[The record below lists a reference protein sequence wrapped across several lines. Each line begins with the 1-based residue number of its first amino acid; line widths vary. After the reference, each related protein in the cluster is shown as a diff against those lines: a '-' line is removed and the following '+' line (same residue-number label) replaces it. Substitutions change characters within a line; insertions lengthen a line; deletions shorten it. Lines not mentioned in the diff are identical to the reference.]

1 MSTVTVEIKS
11 RWNEGVLFRAEVDAS
26 TDANLRVRAAVEIAV
41 KSGANLACAN
51 LVGASLSRADLTGA
65 DLTGADLTRAFLA
78 EANLPGAFLAGAFLA
93 GASLTGDNLAGANLA
108 GARHAGAGLTRAN
121 LAGANLTRASLDGA
135 SLDGASLAGAHLS
148 GAYLSGAYL
157 SGADLEGGEKLIGER
172 PLLQIGP
179 IGSAAR
185 YFVAYNT
192 DKGLRLRTGC
202 FFGSREQFEARLS
215 TTHGDN
221 LHAQEYRAA
230 LALIDAHAR
239 LWMPKTTGVIES

>member
-26 TDANLRVRAAVEIAV
+26 TDASLRVRAAVEIAV
-41 KSGANLACAN
+41 KSGA
-51 LVGASLSRADLTGA
+51 DLTGA
-65 DLTGADLTRAFLA
+65 CLD
-78 EANLPGAFLAGAFLA
+78 
-93 GASLTGDNLAGANLA
+93 GANLA
-108 GARHAGAGLTRAN
+108 GAH
-121 LAGANLTRASLDGA
+121 LA
-135 SLDGASLAGAHLS
+135 

-239 LWMPKTTGVIES
+239 LWTPDASEQEAA

>member
-1 MSTVTVEIKS
+1 MDTVTVEIKS
-11 RWNEGVLFRAEVDAS
+11 CWNGCVLFSAEVDAGIS
-26 TDANLRVRAAVEIAV
+26 AHMRVRAAVEIAV
-41 KSGANLACAN
+41 ES
-51 LVGASLSRADLTGA
+51 GA
-65 DLTGADLTRAFLA
+65 DLGEAD
-78 EANLPGAFLAGAFLA
+78 
-93 GASLTGDNLAGANLA
+93 
-108 GARHAGAGLTRAN
+108 LTRAN
-121 LAGANLTRASLDGA
+121 LAGANLAGANLAGANLDGA
-135 SLDGASLAGAHLS
+135 DLGGANLARAFL
-148 GAYLSGAYL
+148 A
-157 SGADLEGGEKLIGER
+157 GGEKLIGER

-230 LALIDAHAR
+230 LDLIDAHAR
-239 LWMPKTTGVIES
+239 LWTPAAGLLG

>member
-1 MSTVTVEIKS
+1 MRTVTVEIKS

-41 KSGANLACAN
+41 KSGA
-51 LVGASLSRADLTGA
+51 DLTGA
-65 DLTGADLTRAFLA
+65 CLDGAYLAGADLD
-78 EANLPGAFLAGAFLA
+78 GADLDGADLAGADLA
-93 GASLTGDNLAGANLA
+93 GAHLVGAD
-108 GARHAGAGLTRAN
+108 
-121 LAGANLTRASLDGA
+121 LTRASLDGA
-135 SLDGASLAGAHLS
+135 SLDGASLAGAHLAGAYLS

-239 LWMPKTTGVIES
+239 LWTPEQEPA

>member
-1 MSTVTVEIKS
+1 MRTVTVEIKS

-51 LVGASLSRADLTGA
+51 LVGASLTRADLTGADLTGA

-78 EANLPGAFLAGAFLA
+78 EANLTGAFLAGAFLA
-93 GASLTGDNLAGANLA
+93 GANLTGANLAGANLA
-108 GARHAGAGLTRAN
+108 GAS
-121 LAGANLTRASLDGA
+121 LAGASLTGADLDGA
-135 SLDGASLAGAHLS
+135 SLDDNSVMV
-148 GAYLSGAYL
+148 
-157 SGADLEGGEKLIGER
+157 GER
-172 PLLQIGP
+172 PILQIGP
-179 IGSAAR
+179 IGSGSR
-185 YFVAYNT
+185 YFVAYLT
-192 DKGLRLRTGC
+192 TTGIRLRAGC
-202 FFGSREQFEARLS
+202 FFGTRKEFEAQLS
-215 TTHGDN
+215 VTHEDN

>member
-1 MSTVTVEIKS
+1 MRTVTVEIKS

-51 LVGASLSRADLTGA
+51 LVGASLTRADLTGADLTGA

-78 EANLPGAFLAGAFLA
+78 EANLTGAFLAGAFLA
-93 GASLTGDNLAGANLA
+93 GAFLAGANLAGANLA
-108 GARHAGAGLTRAN
+108 GAS
-121 LAGANLTRASLDGA
+121 LAGASLTGADLDGA
-135 SLDGASLAGAHLS
+135 SLDDNSVMV
-148 GAYLSGAYL
+148 
-157 SGADLEGGEKLIGER
+157 GER
-172 PLLQIGP
+172 PILQIGP
-179 IGSAAR
+179 IGSVSR
-185 YFVAYNT
+185 YFVAYLT
-192 DKGLRLRTGC
+192 TTGIRLRAGC
-202 FFGSREQFEARLS
+202 FFGSREQFEDQLAA
-215 TTHGDN
+215 THGDN

>member
-1 MSTVTVEIKS
+1 MRTVTVEIKS

-26 TDANLRVRAAVEIAV
+26 TDASLRVRAAVEIAV
-41 KSGANLACAN
+41 KSGADLTGACLDGANLA
-51 LVGASLSRADLTGA
+51 GA
-65 DLTGADLTRAFLA
+65 DLTGA
-78 EANLPGAFLAGAFLA
+78 
-93 GASLTGDNLAGANLA
+93 
-108 GARHAGAGLTRAN
+108 H
-121 LAGANLTRASLDGA
+121 LTRASLDGA
-135 SLDGASLAGAHLS
+135 SLDGASLAGAHLAGAYLS

-239 LWMPKTTGVIES
+239 LWTPDASEQEAA

>member
-1 MSTVTVEIKS
+1 MRTVTVEIKS
-11 RWNEGVLFRAEVDAS
+11 RWNEGVLFSAEVDAS
-26 TDANLRVRAAVEIAV
+26 IGENLRVRAAVEIAV
-41 KSGANLACAN
+41 KSGANLA
-51 LVGASLSRADLTGA
+51 GA
-65 DLTGADLTRAFLA
+65 DLTGAD
-78 EANLPGAFLAGAFLA
+78 
-93 GASLTGDNLAGANLA
+93 
-108 GARHAGAGLTRAN
+108 
-121 LAGANLTRASLDGA
+121 LTRASLDGA
-135 SLDGASLAGAHLS
+135 SLDGASLDGAHLAGAYLS

>member
-1 MSTVTVEIKS
+1 MKTVTVEIKS
-11 RWNEGVLFRAEVDAS
+11 RWNEGVLFRAEVDA
-26 TDANLRVRAAVEIAV
+26 DIDVNLWVRAAVVIAV
-41 KSGANLACAN
+41 NARADLDGANL
-51 LVGASLSRADLTGA
+51 T
-65 DLTGADLTRAFLA
+65 
-78 EANLPGAFLAGAFLA
+78 GAFLAGAN
-93 GASLTGDNLAGANLA
+93 LTGAFLAGANLT
-108 GARHAGAGLTRAN
+108 GAN
-121 LAGANLTRASLDGA
+121 LTGASLDGAHLVGADLTRASLDGA
-135 SLDGASLAGAHLS
+135 SLDGANLAGAHLVGADLTGAHLAGAHLVGADLTGANLAGAHLA

-239 LWMPKTTGVIES
+239 LWTPEQAPA